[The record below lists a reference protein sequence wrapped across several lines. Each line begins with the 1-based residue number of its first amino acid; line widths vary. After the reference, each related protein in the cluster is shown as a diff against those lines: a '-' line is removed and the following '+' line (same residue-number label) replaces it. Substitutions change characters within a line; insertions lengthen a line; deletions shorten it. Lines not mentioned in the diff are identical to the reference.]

1 MNKRWL
7 VFVILS
13 ALALSSLGA
22 ASQNP
27 AQGQLRQDSP
37 VSPSGT
43 IRGYV
48 FRDSNR
54 NGIFDDGEEGL
65 PGVYITIK
73 YGDYEHTYYTGNGDP
88 DDSGSYGPR
97 PLPGG
102 SWTVMLHVPD
112 GYRSTSPSELTVYV
126 PEGGAATGANFG
138 IYGSGE
144 IRYSAGSGIGMGGGA
159 GSGLPQTGGQ
169 KQAPRGHLIALV
181 AALMGF
187 LVLLGTPWCIAK
199 TRSAYKRWW

>member
-7 VFVILS
+7 VFVILA

-22 ASQNP
+22 ASQDT
-27 AQGQLRQDSP
+27 AQSKLRQDSP

-54 NGIFDDGEEGL
+54 NGVFDEGEEGL
-65 PGVYITIK
+65 PGVYVTIK

-88 DDSGSYGPR
+88 EGDNGSYGPR

-102 SWTVMLHVPD
+102 YWTVTLHVPD

-126 PEGGAATGANFG
+126 PDGGAATGANFG

-144 IRYSAGSGIGMGGGA
+144 IRYSAGSGVGMGGGA
-159 GSGLPQTGGQ
+159 GSGLPQTGSQ

-187 LVLLGTPWCIAK
+187 LVLFGTPWCIAK
-199 TRSAYKRWW
+199 TKRS

>member
-7 VFVILS
+7 IFVILA

-22 ASQNP
+22 TSQDA
-27 AQGQLRQDSP
+27 AQSKLRQCSP

-48 FRDSNR
+48 FLDSNR
-54 NGIFDDGEEGL
+54 NGVFEEGEEEGL
-65 PGVYITIK
+65 PNVYITISA
-73 YGDYEHTYYTGNGDP
+73 GDYQHTYYTGDGDAG
-88 DDSGSYGPR
+88 GSVPGPGSFGPT

-102 SWTVMLHVPD
+102 SWTVTLHVPD
-112 GYRSTSPSELTVYV
+112 GYRSTSPSELVVYV
-126 PEGGAATGANFG
+126 PEGGVYKYANFG

-144 IRYSAGSGIGMGGGA
+144 IYYSAGSGIGMGGGA
-159 GSGLPQTGGQ
+159 GSALPQTGGQ

-181 AALMGF
+181 AVMLGF
-187 LVLLGTPWCIAK
+187 LVLFGTPWCIAK
-199 TRSAYKRWW
+199 TKRS

>member
-7 VFVILS
+7 IFVILA

-22 ASQNP
+22 TSQDV
-27 AQGQLRQDSP
+27 AQSKLRQDSP

-43 IRGYV
+43 IRGYA

-65 PGVYITIK
+65 PNVYITIK
-73 YGDYEHTYYTGNGDP
+73 YGDYEHTYYTGDGDP
-88 DDSGSYGPR
+88 EGDVSGLGSYGPR

-102 SWTVMLHVPD
+102 SWTVILHVPD
-112 GYRSTSPSELTVYV
+112 GYRSTSPSELTVNV
-126 PEGGAATGANFG
+126 PDEGAATGVNFG
-138 IYGSGE
+138 LYGSGE

-169 KQAPRGHLIALV
+169 KQAPRGHLIAL
-181 AALMGF
+181 AAVLMGF
-187 LVLLGTPWCIAK
+187 LILFGTPWCIAK
-199 TRSAYKRWW
+199 TKRS